1 MAELRVLGTVEV
13 VDGADR
19 VDVGGQR
26 PLRILTALAEA
37 GAPLS
42 LDQIADRA
50 WPPGHQPED
59 PTRAIRMA
67 VSRLR
72 SALGD
77 DAIVTRAGG
86 YEVAGVDLDTGRFE
100 ALVAAGRAAAD
111 PVAAERTFRDALG
124 LWRGSAFGGLED
136 LEWLDAERRRLDE
149 LHLVALEGWYDAKLR
164 VGSTTELIP
173 ALEGSV
179 GEHPLRDRFQRQLML
194 ALYRSGRQAEA
205 LRAFQEYRSELAGAG
220 LEPPTESAE
229 LERLIATGDSSL
241 NEAEQ
246 RSLRGY
252 RIVERL
258 GEGAFSIVYRG
269 TQPSVGREVAIKQIR
284 AELANR
290 PEFIRR
296 FEAEAH
302 MVAAIEHPYIVP
314 LIDYWR
320 EPGSAY
326 LVMRLLRGGSLES
339 AVLEGGW
346 PLDKTTRMVE
356 QIGAALEAAHGHGI
370 VHRDVK
376 SANVLLDEAGNAYLT
391 DFGIALEA
399 AEAADPDASL
409 SAGSPA
415 YASPE
420 QLRREPVG
428 PQADVHG
435 LAIVT
440 YEALAG
446 RLPFPDEPTQ
456 AALLQRQLHD
466 PIPPVRNLRSD
477 VPAQLDDVLQRATAK
492 DANER
497 YETVGAFVAAFRDAA
512 GVAAEPSRRGAA
524 TTISGTGRNPYK
536 GLRAFGEAD
545 AADFAGRQRLV
556 DQLLDV
562 LDRRRV
568 VTVVGPSGSG
578 KSSVVRAGLLP
589 ALGSN
594 RIAGSS
600 RWFRLTMVPGERPFE
615 ELEDGLVRLAVDRPA
630 ALLDVLR
637 DGERGIGRA
646 IRRVLPEGGE
656 LLLVI
661 DQFEELFTLCPDE
674 DTRRAFL
681 DGLASALTEER
692 ARLRVVFTLRAD
704 FFDRPLRY
712 ESIGRLVKDSTVPVL
727 PLAADEL
734 EHAIVDPAHGVGAEF
749 EPGLVS
755 ELVADVADQPGALP
769 MLQYALTELY
779 DRRVSDFM
787 TRDAYRDLGGVAG
800 ALAARAEQ
808 LYSGADDEQQIA
820 CRRVF
825 EQLVAL
831 GEGVEDTRRRALRS
845 EAVKTPAAGAVVDRY
860 GAARLLSFDRD
871 PATREPTIEVA
882 HEALIREWPRL
893 GEWIDEDREDLRIQR
908 HLQAAAVDWDRAG
921 RPDAEL
927 YRGGRL
933 ESAEAWRADHAG
945 DASAVENAFVDAAVA
960 LRDATREGER
970 RQVRRFRTVAVVA
983 GVVAVI
989 ALVAGLVAI
998 REQRTARSAESE
1010 AVAAR
1015 NDAETARVAA
1025 EQATFNADVRR
1036 MVAEAPIQ
1044 LETNEGTALLLA
1056 LEAHRLQPSN
1066 QTLGAL
1072 QRVLVGLP
1080 AGWLGSF
1087 AQGRGHLDIE
1097 ASQSAG
1103 VLVGAGPNGL
1113 DVFSLDGWSVIASLP
1128 GSFGVVAISADGEVV
1143 AAGGADGTF
1152 RVFERDG
1159 LLPAFEASVGS
1170 GVVRLAF
1177 DSSGS
1182 RLAVGAAN
1190 GTVSVFDVSDG
1201 ESAVVGSVV
1210 DAATELEWSP
1220 DDGMVLVSGSE
1231 RAAARVFAAD
1241 GSGQVGPDLSV
1252 EWADTGNAGATN
1264 AVWVGGDPVVINGAV
1279 VRFDLT
1285 TGQALARRVD
1295 VRLDIRQRGWA
1306 RALDENRLVAANVNG
1321 EVSIVDFTLEEV
1333 ATVADLNA
1341 SSTDIEFVDGQLFAL
1356 NQNDIDVQSLVGSRL
1371 IAQSIPASPGRPL
1384 IAATD
1389 DGRFVTSGFFV
1400 PLPIWDI
1407 DGDPPDRAIVV
1418 EDAVFPRARGDLT
1431 ILGTPGTG
1439 FYKTWSEA
1447 EGLRQLP
1454 LPGDP
1459 TGIYSVA
1466 GLSPDGSLIVLP
1478 TRGEE
1483 ESEIHVVD
1491 RATGDLIVS
1500 LTELADAIPET
1511 EIRVRGTVIDVE
1523 FTPDGTRMLATTP
1536 GGHWGIWDTETW
1548 DLVEGIHSDNNAGS
1562 DVSFSP
1568 DGALV
1573 AVLQVNGTLSVRPAD
1588 DLSTVLRSVS
1598 AHEGI
1603 RFNGEAVAW
1612 TADGRYLMT
1621 DGDLGAKF
1629 WDAQTL
1635 EVIGG
1640 VFPHVATIQ
1649 SAELAPLGERLVTQV
1664 GDEVL
1669 VWNVDFDSWVDIAC
1683 AAVGRNMTSAEW
1695 ERFGPEGLG
1704 YQTTCPQWP
1713 AETDE

>member
-13 VDGADR
+13 VDGADG

-37 GAPLS
+37 GSPLS
-42 LDQIADRA
+42 LDQLADRA

-86 YEVAGVDLDTGRFE
+86 YEVAGVDLDTSRFE
-100 ALVAAGRAAAD
+100 ALVAAGREAAD

-205 LRAFQEYRSELAGAG
+205 LRAFQEYRSELAEAG

-252 RIVERL
+252 RILERL

-302 MVAAIEHPYIVP
+302 MVAAIEHPHIVP

-346 PLDKTTRMVE
+346 SLDKTTRMVE

-376 SANVLLDEAGNAYLT
+376 SANVLLDETGNAYLT
-391 DFGIALEA
+391 DFGIALEE

-435 LAIVT
+435 LAIVA
-440 YEALAG
+440 YEALAA

-466 PIPPVRNLRSD
+466 PIPPIRNLRAD

-492 DANER
+492 DANDR
-497 YETVGAFVAAFRDAA
+497 YESVGAFVAAFRDAA
-512 GVAAEPSRRGAA
+512 GVAAETSRRGAA

-556 DQLLDV
+556 DQLVDV

-589 ALGSN
+589 ALSDN

-615 ELEDGLVRLAVDRPA
+615 ELEDGLVRLAADRPA

-646 IRRVLPEGGE
+646 IRRVLPESGE

-692 ARLRVVFTLRAD
+692 SRLRVVFTLRAD
-704 FFDRPLRY
+704 FFDRPLHY

-734 EHAIVDPAHGVGAEF
+734 EHAIVDPAHGVGTEF

-779 DRRVSDFM
+779 DRRVSDLM

-808 LYSGADDEQQIA
+808 LYAAADDEQQTA

-831 GEGVEDTRRRALRS
+831 GEGAEDTRRRALRS
-845 EAVKTPAAGAVVDRY
+845 DVVKTPAAQAVVDRY

-908 HLQAAAVDWDRAG
+908 HLHAAALDWDRAG

-933 ESAEAWRADHAG
+933 ESAEAWMAAHAD
-945 DASAVENAFVDAAVA
+945 DTSVVDTAFVDAAVA
-960 LRDATREGER
+960 SRDATRERER

-989 ALVAGLVAI
+989 ALVAGLIAI
-998 REQRTARSAESE
+998 REQRTADQTAFDADIRRMGAE
-1010 AVAAR
+1010 AV
-1015 NDAETARVAA
+1015 NLLSVSET
-1025 EQATFNADVRR
+1025 
-1036 MVAEAPIQ
+1036 
-1044 LETNEGTALLLA
+1044 TALLVA
-1056 LEAHRLQPSN
+1056 LEAQRQEPSN
-1066 QTLGAL
+1066 ATLGSL
-1072 QRVLVGLP
+1072 QQVLVGLP
-1080 AGWLGSF
+1080 RGWLGNF
-1087 AQGRGHLDIE
+1087 AQGRGHVHL
-1097 ASQSAG
+1097 A
-1103 VLVGAGPNGL
+1103 V
-1113 DVFSLDGWSVIASLP
+1113 
-1128 GSFGVVAISADGEVV
+1128 SADESVYVGVGPEGIDVYSLLTRQQLAS
-1143 AAGGADGTF
+1143 AAVDGQVTVDVSPDGSVLATGDEAGTVTVRDVPSLEPLMSLVIGDGSIAGLSF
-1152 RVFERDG
+1152 SRDG
-1159 LLPAFEASVGS
+1159 Q
-1170 GVVRLAF
+1170 
-1177 DSSGS
+1177 
-1182 RLAVGAAN
+1182 RLAVGA
-1190 GTVSVFDVSDG
+1190 GSVGVGGGKVVVIDLNTGVAGEVG
-1201 ESAVVGSVV
+1201 ESAGRPALLAW
-1210 DAATELEWSP
+1210 DE
-1220 DDGMVLVSGSE
+1220 GGGQILVAGSE

-1241 GSGQVGPDLSV
+1241 GSGQRGVDLAVRFGSDG
-1252 EWADTGNAGATN
+1252 AGGATTG
-1264 AVWVGGDPVVINGAV
+1264 AWLDGDPVIGNGAL
-1279 VRFDLT
+1279 VRFDFETGDELDRLEGPQVDVRTRGFLRVLDADRIVIASINGEIALADFRAQTVEPLLNVGANFHGVELLDGRAVALT
-1285 TGQALARRVD
+1285 TGGAR
-1295 VRLDIRQRGWA
+1295 LI
-1306 RALDENRLVAANVNG
+1306 
-1321 EVSIVDFTLEEV
+1321 
-1333 ATVADLNA
+1333 DLLGA
-1341 SSTDIEFVDGQLFAL
+1341 
-1356 NQNDIDVQSLVGSRL
+1356 RL
-1371 IAQSIPASPGRPL
+1371 IATAVPATADSRL
-1384 IAATD
+1384 LAATD
-1389 DGRFVTSGFFV
+1389 DGRHVTSGFRV
-1400 PLPIWDI
+1400 ELPIWDV
-1407 DGDPPDRAIVV
+1407 DGAPPAVLASVDAWFPRSRGNLLVFGRPGDPD
-1418 EDAVFPRARGDLT
+1418 FW
-1431 ILGTPGTG
+1431 
-1439 FYKTWSEA
+1439 TWSAA
-1447 EGLRQLP
+1447 EGLRKLP
-1454 LPGDP
+1454 KPGEP
-1459 TGIYSVA
+1459 SALWSVV
-1466 GLSPDGSLIVLP
+1466 GMSPDEQVLVLP
-1478 TRGEE
+1478 TRSL
-1483 ESEIHVVD
+1483 ESDNPSLIHVID
-1491 RATGDLIVS
+1491 RESGAVVA
-1500 LTELADAIPET
+1500 ELDQLDRAIPET
-1511 EIRVRGTVIDVE
+1511 EDDVSRIVIDVE
-1523 FTPDGTRMLATTP
+1523 FSPDGEAMIATTP
-1536 GGHWGIWDTETW
+1536 GGHWAMWNARTWELVGEVQVDDDTIGP
-1548 DLVEGIHSDNNAGS
+1548 DLA
-1562 DVSFSP
+1562 FSP
-1568 DGALV
+1568 DGAEV
-1573 AVLQVNGTLSVRPAD
+1573 ATLALSGELSVRPAQ
-1588 DLSTVLRSVS
+1588 DLERPLRQVA
-1598 AHEGI
+1598 AHESM

-1612 TADGRYLMT
+1612 TSDGRYIMT
-1621 DGDLGAKF
+1621 DGDTGARF
-1629 WDAQTL
+1629 WDAETL
-1635 EVIGG
+1635 EAVGG
-1640 VFPHVATIQ
+1640 VFPNETQVQ

-1664 GDEVL
+1664 GGEVL

-1683 AAVGRNMTSAEW
+1683 RAVGRNMTLLEW
-1695 ERFGPEGLG
+1695 EQFGPEGEE
-1704 YQTTCPQWP
+1704 YRATCPQWP
-1713 AETDE
+1713 LESGE